1 MTTASSPARQ
11 LANAANAR
19 RSTGPRT
26 DPGRARSSQNARTHG
41 LTAKHL
47 KLAEDEREEFEQ
59 FLAEYRADSQP
70 QGPIQETLFHELVL
84 AAWNLR
90 RIGRMEA
97 ALYALAPDPLELAQ
111 NEDLFRKLDRLETHR
126 SRILA
131 VYVRSLRELR
141 ALQTNLAMA
150 ATLPPEV
157 VGIMPPLASA
167 THLAKRTQHITRRA
181 ASSAFQDSDLADI
194 ALNAAARANQLFAEQ
209 EKRPDTAVSLSATAA

>member
-1 MTTASSPARQ
+1 MATAPSPARQ

-26 DPGRARSSQNARTHG
+26 DPGKARSSQNARTHG
-41 LTAKHL
+41 LTARHL
-47 KLAEDEREEFEQ
+47 NLPEEEREEFELL
-59 FLAEYRADSQP
+59 LAEYRADSQP

-97 ALYALAPDPLELAQ
+97 ALYALVPDPLELAQ
-111 NEDLFRKLDRLETHR
+111 NEDPFRKFDRLETHR
-126 SRILA
+126 SRILS

-141 ALQTNLAMA
+141 ALQTNMAMA
-150 ATLPPEV
+150 ATLPPEI

-167 THLAKRTQHITRRA
+167 TDLAKRTQHITRRA
-181 ASSAFQDSDLADI
+181 ASSAFQDSDLSDI
-194 ALNAAARANQLFAEQ
+194 VLYAAARANQRFASE
-209 EKRPDTAVSLSATAA
+209 RRTALPVEATAA